1 MTPEMFDALSSISI
15 ATIACLILAP
25 VLALI
30 FPKKNNIPELPEAT
44 LPRQ

>member
-1 MTPEMFDALSSISI
+1 MTPEMFDALYSISI
-15 ATIACLILAP
+15 VTIACLIIAP

-30 FPKKNNIPELPEAT
+30 FPKKNNISDLPEAS